1 MKKLT
6 TLIFAIIYQS
16 LQVSGQDMFPAR
28 QLTFDPA
35 QQGFATWSPD
45 DSMIAFTSTRTGN
58 FDIWIM
64 DVNANKI
71 RKESEAFNNK

>member
-1 MKKLT
+1 
-6 TLIFAIIYQS
+6 
-16 LQVSGQDMFPAR
+16 MFPAR

-45 DSMIAFTSTRTGN
+45 GGMIDFTNTRTGN

-64 DVNANKI
+64 DVNVNKI
-71 RKESEAFNNK
+71 KKELESINNKY

>member
-1 MKKLT
+1 
-6 TLIFAIIYQS
+6 
-16 LQVSGQDMFPAR
+16 MFHAR
-28 QLTFDPA
+28 QLTNDPA

-45 DSMIAFTSTRTGN
+45 GSMIAFNSTRSGN

-71 RKESEAFNNK
+71 RKELETINNKY